1 MANIKYPL
9 ITKEK
14 FVKMIKFIINKDQQF
29 EDLVQSMETVAP
41 GFYCEFFPN
50 YSYDEKIIELLN
62 DLTGESL
69 VFEDGESSLLGF
81 FLYELEHGKA
91 PGARNAYQIDG
102 KNYPLTTPEELY
114 DAIVA
119 LVTKDLAAR
128 NK

>member
-1 MANIKYPL
+1 MANITYPL

-14 FVKMIKFIINKDQQF
+14 FVKMVKFIIDKDQQF
-29 EDLVQSMETVAP
+29 EDLVQSMEALSP
-41 GFYCEFFPN
+41 GFRCEFLPN
-50 YSYDEKIIELLN
+50 CSYNEKIIELLN
-62 DLTGESL
+62 DLTGESI
-69 VFEDGESSLLGF
+69 VSEDDEETLLEF
-81 FLYELEHGKA
+81 FLYELEHGEV
-91 PGARNAYQIDG
+91 PGAQNAYQMDG